1 MTQTTQHSQ
10 SIWNEVD
17 LSQKFSQLS
26 CSVKHPKKKKN
37 NKVSKQSKIIPYTE
51 LDLTQLIGINIDQI
65 PSYFPIP
72 PYPSVN
78 RVGEVSDHDRP
89 YADYGHLDAN
99 TIARVFDFNLETG
112 QIITKNFIQDH
123 RPVRMNRKSF
133 AITCWT
139 NVLKEEVMNEIEH
152 IFTIEKLQYVCVA
165 QEFNSDTIN
174 QEFHLHLQI
183 VLKEVVNKKT
193 SFLDSVTVTHNDRAW
208 NEYIKKS
215 LNYIE
220 FSSFKST
227 IVRGVKY
234 WSSQHQHKS
243 S

>member
-65 PSYFPIP
+65 PPIP

-193 SFLDSVTVTHNDRAW
+193 SFLDSVTG
-208 NEYIKKS
+208 

>member
-1 MTQTTQHSQ
+1 MYSTIFLH
-10 SIWNEVD
+10 
-17 LSQKFSQLS
+17 
-26 CSVKHPKKKKN
+26 
-37 NKVSKQSKIIPYTE
+37 
-51 LDLTQLIGINIDQI
+51 LI
-65 PSYFPIP
+65 
-72 PYPSVN
+72 V
-78 RVGEVSDHDRP
+78 
-89 YADYGHLDAN
+89 
-99 TIARVFDFNLETG
+99 VFIE
-112 QIITKNFIQDH
+112 
-123 RPVRMNRKSF
+123 
-133 AITCWT
+133 
-139 NVLKEEVMNEIEH
+139 EEVMNEIEH

-193 SFLDSVTVTHNDRAW
+193 SFLDSVTG
-208 NEYIKKS
+208 

>member
-1 MTQTTQHSQ
+1 
-10 SIWNEVD
+10 
-17 LSQKFSQLS
+17 
-26 CSVKHPKKKKN
+26 
-37 NKVSKQSKIIPYTE
+37 
-51 LDLTQLIGINIDQI
+51 
-65 PSYFPIP
+65 
-72 PYPSVN
+72 
-78 RVGEVSDHDRP
+78 
-89 YADYGHLDAN
+89 
-99 TIARVFDFNLETG
+99 
-112 QIITKNFIQDH
+112 
-123 RPVRMNRKSF
+123 
-133 AITCWT
+133 
-139 NVLKEEVMNEIEH
+139 EEVMNEIEH

-193 SFLDSVTVTHNDRAW
+193 SFLDSVTG
-208 NEYIKKS
+208 

-220 FSSFKST
+220 FGSFKST

>member
-65 PSYFPIP
+65 PSYFSIP

-78 RVGEVSDHDRP
+78 RIGEVSGHDRP
-89 YADYGHLDAN
+89 YADYRHLDAN

-193 SFLDSVTVTHNDRAW
+193 SFLDSVTG
-208 NEYIKKS
+208 